1 MLMNKGMLNNKLK
14 NNFILKFVK
23 VVIIW
28 YKLRY
33 NFLVEGGGGGGG
45 V

>member
-14 NNFILKFVK
+14 NNMKFVK

-33 NFLVEGGGGGGG
+33 NFLVGRGWGGGG